1 MKFDLGPGLNAM
13 RVPALGLALVAV
25 ANIAVFLLLTLPA
38 WNSSAAV
45 GSAALVSEQAH
56 AALEPQL
63 QRARLVYGR
72 IVAAE
77 DKLAELRRRVGE
89 RSGSAADV
97 VSTLRAAVD
106 AAGIRA
112 ERVTYET
119 QHIVELGLTQM
130 QINLPV
136 RGHYRDLRRFL
147 DELLDGPMFVVLERV
162 SAASPSSS
170 DVTGELQL
178 GLTASVFLDSAPAP
192 QGAGAGDS
200 AGSDAQGS
208 GAQGADAAM
217 LPVGD
222 PVRQADEL
230 AARLRALPPV
240 PLAAEEFD
248 LRLAR
253 LDVEVPTPA
262 ASRRDL
268 FSFAARPARPLA
280 DIARQAA
287 EDNFVPPPV
296 LPYDLIG
303 VNRSSEGLS
312 ATLVDGDLV
321 LVVHE
326 GQILPDG
333 YRVIAIGVMEVTLE
347 SGNVTRTIS
356 LRPHGEE

>member
-13 RVPALGLALVAV
+13 RVPALGIALVIV

-38 WNSSAAV
+38 WNSSAAL
-45 GSAALVSEQAH
+45 GSAVLVSEQAH

-63 QRARLVYGR
+63 QRARRVYGR
-72 IVAAE
+72 IATAE
-77 DKLAELRRRVGE
+77 DDLAELRRRVGE
-89 RSGSAADV
+89 RSGSVADV

-119 QHIVELGLTQM
+119 QHVVELGITQL

-136 RGHYRDLRRFL
+136 RGDYRDLRRFL

-178 GLTASVFLDSAPAP
+178 GLAASVFLDSAPAP
-192 QGAGAGDS
+192 QATESDGAAEG
-200 AGSDAQGS
+200 
-208 GAQGADAAM
+208 AAM
-217 LPVGD
+217 LAVDD

-230 AARLRALPPV
+230 AARLRALPAV
-240 PLAAEEFD
+240 PLAAEKFE
-248 LRLAR
+248 LRLEL
-253 LDVEVPTPA
+253 LDIEMPTPA
-262 ASRRDL
+262 ASSRDL
-268 FSFAARPARPLA
+268 FSFVMPRPRPVT
-280 DIARQAA
+280 DFERQAA

-296 LPYDLIG
+296 MPYDLIG
-303 VNRSSEGLS
+303 VNRTSEGLS

-321 LVVHE
+321 LVVRE

-333 YRVIAIGVMEVTLE
+333 YRVAAIGPMQVTLE
-347 SGNVTRTIS
+347 SGDVITTIS
-356 LRPHGEE
+356 LRPDGDE